1 MFSNFKNEI
10 VSNEASV
17 KSMSN
22 PSTEAMA
29 SKEVKSTKR
38 AHKVEPI
45 YRVMAKARNQY
56 NKQVRQDT
64 ETKILCIKNNIK
76 DFYKDGARFWAD
88 LNKEVEDLLD
98 SKRFNEYCEKCGRNA
113 QDVAQ
118 HLVFEGKAAKNRVL
132 KGEFTKDLK
141 NIRLF
146 NAPLFVDDLNLYSD
160 AEASEKTEEV
170 A

>member
-1 MFSNFKNEI
+1 MLKTLKNEI
-10 VSNEASV
+10 ASNEATVNSI
-17 KSMSN
+17 SN
-22 PSTEAMA
+22 TSNEAMA

-45 YRVMAKARNQY
+45 YRVMAKARNQF

-64 ETKILCIKNNIK
+64 ETKILCITNNIRN
-76 DFYKDGARFWAD
+76 FYQDGARFWAD

-113 QDVAQ
+113 HDVAE

-141 NIRLF
+141 NINLF
-146 NAPLFVDDLNLYSD
+146 DSPLYVAPEK
-160 AEASEKTEEV
+160 AEKIA
-170 A
+170 

>member
-1 MFSNFKNEI
+1 MFNKNYSAANSSI
-10 VSNEASV
+10 VKTSNEASV
-17 KSMSN
+17 NSISN
-22 PSTEAMA
+22 PSNEAMA

-45 YRVMAKARNQY
+45 YRVMAKARNQF

-88 LNKEVEDLLD
+88 LNKEVEDLMD

-141 NIRLF
+141 NIHLF
-146 NAPLFVDDLNLYSD
+146 DSPLYEAPDK
-160 AEASEKTEEV
+160 AEKIA
-170 A
+170 